1 MNCREAQRNISLFLQ
16 EKLDIEEIELFLEH
30 IETCETCR
38 EELEVYYTLHTAIE
52 ILEDN
57 QEYAHTNYQIDV
69 KRELYLAK
77 EKCKRIRRRRI
88 EKHLLWIFLVVITCI
103 LIF

>member
-1 MNCREAQRNISLFLQ
+1 MNCKEAQSKIPLFLH
-16 EKLDIEEIELFLEH
+16 EKLDIEDIELFLEH
-30 IETCETCR
+30 MEMCKTCR
-38 EELEVYYTLHTAIE
+38 EELEVYYTLHTALE

-57 QEYAHTNYQIDV
+57 QEYAHNNYQIDL

-77 EKCKRIRRRRI
+77 EKCKRIRRRRV